1 MNCGAKLEQHALR
14 VPAVV
19 TVRLAAQDGLQLL
32 PRHAKPSKRR
42 LVYPDGR
49 VLSLAP
55 LNVDVEG
62 LRGRTFQASNSPPP
76 ALAGV
81 LVVVGVE
88 SVFAMYVHVCDTCLR
103 RVYS

>member
-1 MNCGAKLEQHALR
+1 MRVSGVESTPNPHSFLLR
-14 VPAVV
+14 LDEPL
-19 TVRLAAQDGLQLL
+19 RGLAG
-32 PRHAKPSKRR
+32 
-42 LVYPDGR
+42 
-49 VLSLAP
+49 
-55 LNVDVEG
+55 VEG